1 MKDSLYASVFFA
13 DTADNGPLK
22 RERDVVQ
29 PTQQSPKAEM
39 ALGFFVTYNVAVAIF
54 SSPIPIWESDCI
66 VRMQSNATRR
76 DGADSDEEK
85 GSAWECPGKFAP

>member
-1 MKDSLYASVFFA
+1 VKDSLYASVFFA

-66 VRMQSNATRR
+66 VLAVERNSTRR
-76 DGADSDEEK
+76 RR
-85 GSAWECPGKFAP
+85 FR